1 VTPRFTIAPLDTSH
15 DRKAFDC
22 GVPALDR
29 YLREQVTQDIR
40 RRIAN
45 AFVALD
51 QSGAIAGFYTIAA
64 TGLPMTDLPPE
75 EARRLP
81 RYPLLPAVLLG
92 RLAVARSVAGQ
103 GLGGALVVDALSRAL
118 RAEPAVF
125 AMVVEAKDEAAA
137 AFYRH
142 LGFMPFASRP
152 QALFLPLAGG
162 VKRMAQPA
170 GGT

>member
-1 VTPRFTIAPLDTSH
+1 VRPPFNIAPLDPAH
-15 DRKAFDC
+15 DRNAFEC

-51 QSGAIAGFYTIAA
+51 PAGAIAGFYTIAA
-64 TGLPMTDLPPE
+64 TGLPMTDLPAE
-75 EARRLP
+75 DARRLP

-92 RLAVARSVAGQ
+92 RLAVARSAAGQ
-103 GLGGALVVDALSRAL
+103 GLGAALVVDALGRAL

-137 AFYRH
+137 GFCRH
-142 LGFMPFASRP
+142 LGFAPFVSRP
-152 QALFLPLAGG
+152 MSLFLPLAG
-162 VKRMAQPA
+162 VAKRMGRPA
-170 GGT
+170 NGP